1 VVLSLL
7 PKRAAYATSKSGETS
22 NLDSNNMIE
31 NTKSILRSETETDH
45 NEAGI
50 SRSELL
56 LLLGDLHERL
66 DAVFEEIRTL
76 PQTTARLKARTR
88 RSTAS
93 E

>member
-1 VVLSLL
+1 
-7 PKRAAYATSKSGETS
+7 
-22 NLDSNNMIE
+22 MIE
-31 NTKSILRSETETDH
+31 NTKSIPRWATMTDH
-45 NEAGI
+45 NEVGI

-56 LLLGDLHERL
+56 LLLRDLHERL
-66 DAVFEEIRTL
+66 DAVFEEIRAL

>member
-1 VVLSLL
+1 MVFSLL
-7 PKRAAYATSKSGETS
+7 PKRAEHATRKRGAAG
-22 NLDSNNMIE
+22 NLDSKNMIE
-31 NTKSILRSETETDH
+31 NTKSILRSATETDH
-45 NEAGI
+45 NEAGV

>member
-1 VVLSLL
+1 MVLSLL
-7 PKRAAYATSKSGETS
+7 PKRAEYATSKRGEAS
-22 NLDSNNMIE
+22 NLDRNNMIE
-31 NTKSILRSETETDH
+31 NTKSILRSATKTDH
-45 NEAGI
+45 NEVGI